1 MSRNIENTKV
11 RQAKSCVIVH
21 LWPEHWAP
29 TEQSQRPEVVGLVAG
44 ATLQLAIMYFIDLI
58 ALLMVKQ
65 CVQVWTDRESFP
77 RSG

>member
-21 LWPEHWAP
+21 LWPEHWVP
-29 TEQSQRPEVVGLVAG
+29 TKQSQRPEVGLVVG
-44 ATLQLAIMYFIDLI
+44 ATLQLAIMYFIDLT

-65 CVQVWTDRESFP
+65 CVQVWSDRESFP